1 MIDRPT
7 LIVMAK
13 APRIGVGKT
22 RLAADIGRVEA
33 WRVNRALQ
41 RRTLRE
47 ACDPRWRTVLC
58 VTPDSAVELAL
69 PSVWPRR
76 QRLTREP
83 QGDGDLGERMARAL
97 NGRRMVAMIG
107 VDCPALKRSHI
118 ASAFAALKRAPFAI
132 GPARDGGF
140 WLIAA
145 RDGSNAAVAMRGVRW
160 STRHAASDVI
170 ANLGAAGVAQLETLA
185 DIDSAADLANAR
197 YSWRFDAKRPSR
209 GV

>member
-47 ACDPRWRTVLC
+47 ACDPRWRTLLC
-58 VTPDSAVELAL
+58 VTPDSAVEFAL
-69 PSVWPRR
+69 PTVWPPPQLLARA
-76 QRLTREP
+76 P
-83 QGDGDLGERMARAL
+83 QGEGDLGERMARAL
-97 NGRRMVAMIG
+97 KGRRMVAMIG
-107 VDCPALKRSHI
+107 VDCPMLKRRHI
-118 ASAFAALKRAPFAI
+118 AVAFAALRRAPFAI

-145 RDGSNAAVAMRGVRW
+145 REGRTAAAAMSGVRW
-160 STRHAASDVI
+160 STRHAAADVI
-170 ANLGAAGVAQLETLA
+170 SNLGSADVARLQTLA
-185 DIDSAADLANAR
+185 DIDSVADLANAR
-197 YSWRFDAKRPSR
+197 YSWPFDARRASR